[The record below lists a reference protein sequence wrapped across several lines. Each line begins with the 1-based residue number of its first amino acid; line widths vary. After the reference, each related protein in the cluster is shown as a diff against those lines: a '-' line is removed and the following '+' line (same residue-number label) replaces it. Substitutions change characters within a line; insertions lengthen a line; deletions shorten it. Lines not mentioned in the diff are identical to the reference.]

1 VSYNIGALYGAGLFV
16 AAAVVSICIFQSSE
30 AIQYEKGIIYRD
42 IGIYILSTIAVII
55 FAVCSAINWVAAVV
69 LLLIYVGLVVV
80 VLIQEKMQ
88 TPAQGGD
95 DGNELAGQDGPP
107 KDDEDNKPV
116 KGLTQALLAVKKA
129 TVQLV
134 AVVSFGQF
142 LKHKLTMKK
151 ERKKKKEGRTL
162 LEWFKLIVEMPVNWL
177 FYLTALPVEEDNYSR
192 NRALV
197 WVPFGVYLWIWCF
210 TKEWYGMIY
219 LEVWLPLVIV
229 LYALFLTTLTQEAP
243 RWFMFFT
250 VVGVV
255 AGLMY
260 TYIFC
265 GILIDMLNTFGVL
278 LCLDNTYLGLTILAV
293 GNALPDA
300 LTTVSLCA
308 AGNATMA
315 ISGGY
320 AGQLFGLLVGF
331 GLSMLKVTL
340 SQGTQTFDLFNPASI
355 NENLLDL
362 LVVFTALII
371 LVFTFLWGVFNN
383 FRMNRVF
390 ATIMLII
397 YACFFIACTIVALC
411 KAVANY

>member
-383 FRMNRVF
+383 FKMNRVF

>member
-1 VSYNIGALYGAGLFV
+1 MP
-16 AAAVVSICIFQSSE
+16 
-30 AIQYEKGIIYRD
+30 
-42 IGIYILSTIAVII
+42 
-55 FAVCSAINWVAAVV
+55 V
-69 LLLIYVGLVVV
+69 L
-80 VLIQEKMQ
+80 
-88 TPAQGGD
+88 
-95 DGNELAGQDGPP
+95 
-107 KDDEDNKPV
+107 
-116 KGLTQALLAVKKA
+116 KA

-134 AVVSFGQF
+134 TVVSFGKF
-142 LKHKLTMKK
+142 LKSKLTMKK
-151 ERKKKKEGRTL
+151 ERKKKKEGRTI
-162 LEWFKLIVEMPVNWL
+162 LEWFKVIVELPCNWL
-177 FYLTALPVEEDNYSR
+177 FWLTALPVEEDGYSR
-192 NRALV
+192 TRALV
-197 WVPFGVYLWIWCF
+197 WVPFGVYLWTWCF

-250 VVGVV
+250 IVGVV

-371 LVFTFLWGVFNN
+371 LCFTFVWGVCNN
-383 FRMNRVF
+383 FRMNKVF
-390 ATIMLII
+390 AGIMLII
-397 YACFFIACTIVALC
+397 YACFFVACTIVALC